1 MIRSST
7 TLETTVRSVDLAQQ
21 RPVRWFY
28 VGMAV
33 AALVTI
39 FVGFHRSFYLRPPT
53 LPPLAPLVVVHG
65 IIFSSWVVL
74 FLTQTTLVAA
84 NRVHVHRRLGLA
96 AIGLG
101 ALIISSGPLIAIAAA
116 RHGRGSLPGLLV
128 MLVDILAFAVFVA
141 AALYYRRRSETHKR
155 FMLLAMASLLPPA
168 VIRWPIAAERPA
180 VIVGIL
186 LLFVAAAPVYDLLSR
201 RRLHPVSLWGGLAF
215 LASIPMRLA
224 LSQTETWHRVASWLI
239 R

>member
-1 MIRSST
+1 MQP
-7 TLETTVRSVDLAQQ
+7 VDLAPQ
-21 RPVRWFY
+21 RPGRWFY
-28 VGMAV
+28 IGMAV
-33 AALVTI
+33 AALVTV
-39 FVGFHRSFYLRPPT
+39 FVGFHRSFYLRPST
-53 LPPLAPLVVVHG
+53 LPPLAPLVVAHG
-65 IIFSSWVVL
+65 IISSSWVVL

-84 NRVHVHRRLGLA
+84 HRIHVHRRLGLA
-96 AIGLG
+96 AIGLA
-101 ALIISSGPLIAIAAA
+101 ALIIGSAPLIAIAAA
-116 RHGRGSLPGLLV
+116 RHGRENLPGLLI
-128 MLVDILAFAVFVA
+128 ILMDVPFFAVFVA
-141 AALYYRRRSETHKR
+141 AALYYRCRSETHKR

-168 VIRWPIAAERPA
+168 VIRWPIAVGRPA
-180 VIVGIL
+180 VFVGIL